1 MISPSPQ
8 AASLKKALTR
18 ADAARARYVFGRLP
32 QDKYLKTI
40 IDFMSH
46 ANNYMRYLSCA
57 ENDRLEG
64 EQENEFVKAQTKA
77 GENENE

>member
-8 AASLKKALTR
+8 AASLKRALTR
-18 ADAARARYVFGRLP
+18 ADAARARYVSGGLP
-32 QDKYLKTI
+32 PDKYFKTLV
-40 IDFMSH
+40 DFMSH
-46 ANNYMRYLSCA
+46 ANNYVQYLSYA
-57 ENDRLEG
+57 ENDRLES